1 MFSKQGNIMN
11 VKRTKMVNKNASL
24 AVRSQF
30 TSIFLRLTNYLFQ
43 DAQAKKEDE
52 AWQAKQ

>member
-30 TSIFLRLTNYLFQ
+30 TSIFLRLTNYSFQ